1 MSKEI
6 EKVVKEIEQAKSN
19 ILRGIDIESSGLIL
33 EKAILDG
40 YIFTGGR
47 IDILKLATR
56 QILYFIENSK
66 VRNNIGDKDIL
77 DYVKENV
84 KLKEE
89 NEANKKKI
97 EELEEENKIYRK
109 QLNSAFDRGFIH
121 RDKIEEIIQKL
132 DVDIERNNRAK
143 EEVIKR
149 DLEGRYVNHII
160 AYKPE
165 IIKQIL
171 EELLKDGG
179 E

>member
-6 EKVVKEIEQAKSN
+6 EEDVSIIKN
-19 ILRGIDIESSGLIL
+19 IIYFDNERVSYIDIDDFCDNECEKFIQAIES
-33 EKAILDG
+33 
-40 YIFTGGR
+40 
-47 IDILKLATR
+47 ILK
-56 QILYFIENSK
+56 
-66 VRNNIGDKDIL
+66 
-77 DYVKENV
+77 
-84 KLKEE
+84 E
-89 NEANKKKI
+89 NEANKKRI
-97 EELEEENKIYRK
+97 EELEEERKLLNTEYVDNIPEGWYIGINKLQYK
-109 QLNSAFDRGFIH
+109 EYLYLKSNSIPKA
-121 RDKIEEIIQKL
+121 KIEEIIQKL

-179 E
+179 EYDYK